1 MTQASTPSQHEKPTQ
16 IQALTEEQ
24 FWQLVTRSSLEQDQ
38 HSLAEN
44 LKSKLDALTNDE
56 LAAFDKLF
64 SQKMRLCYQW
74 SLWGA
79 AYIVTGC
86 DSEYEFAEF
95 RCFLIS
101 LGQEWFEKVLAEPD
115 VLGLLPQWPEKD
127 GYAYPFVDEYD
138 LIAGQIFELRTNEEL
153 PFVPSGRATPQGKQF
168 SNKKKQLKATYPKLF
183 QRFPF

>member
-1 MTQASTPSQHEKPTQ
+1 MTE
-16 IQALTEEQ
+16 TE
-24 FWQLVTRSSLEQDQ
+24 FWRLVKRETADQDQ
-38 HSLAEN
+38 HSLADN
-44 LKSKLDALTNDE
+44 LKQGLNELSNEE
-56 LAAFDKLF
+56 LAAFDKYF
-64 SQKMRLCYQW
+64 SQQMRKAYLW

-101 LGQEWFEKVLAEPD
+101 LGQEWFEKVLADPD
-115 VLGLLPQWPEKD
+115 ALGLLPLWPEKD

-138 LIAGQIFELRTNEEL
+138 LIAGQLFEQRTGDEL
-153 PFVPSGRATPQGKQF
+153 PFVPSGQASPQGKKF
-168 SNKKKQLKATYPKLF
+168 SHKKKQLKANYPLLS